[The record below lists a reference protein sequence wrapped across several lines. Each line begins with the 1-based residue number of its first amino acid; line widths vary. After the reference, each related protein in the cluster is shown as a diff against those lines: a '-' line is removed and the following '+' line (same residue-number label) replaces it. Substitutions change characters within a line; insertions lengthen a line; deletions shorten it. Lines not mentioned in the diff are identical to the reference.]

1 MTDIKE
7 IIQSP
12 IFAKQKKK
20 LHKQQ
25 IKDLDESV
33 KSVFNDPGIGDVKMG
48 DLQGIRVYKFKSKK
62 QQILLACEV
71 IEFTLYLYTVGSHE
85 NFCRDLKKVPA
96 ALNLPFASAP

>member
-25 IKDLDESV
+25 IKDLDEAV
-33 KSVFNDPGIGDVKMG
+33 KSVFNDPTLGNMKVG
-48 DLQGIRVYKFKSKK
+48 DLQGIQVYKFKSKK
-62 QQILLACEV
+62 QQILLAYEV
-71 IEFTLYLYTVGSHE
+71 INSTVYLYTFGSHE
-85 NFCRDLKKVPA
+85 NFYRDLKKY
-96 ALNLPFASAP
+96 LQH